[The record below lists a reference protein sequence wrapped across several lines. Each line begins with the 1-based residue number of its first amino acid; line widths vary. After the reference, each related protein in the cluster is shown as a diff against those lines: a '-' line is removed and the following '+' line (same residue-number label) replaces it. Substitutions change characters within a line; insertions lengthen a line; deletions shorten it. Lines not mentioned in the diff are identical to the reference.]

1 MITFFRRALSSWY
14 VLGLLGVLL
23 VGFILSGV
31 MSPGAGGGE
40 GGVTVAKIGSEQ
52 LSTIELGRQV
62 QSRFEAARREQ
73 PTLDVKTFLAAGAFE
88 QLTDGLI
95 ATRAVEAWG
104 KANGF
109 AIGKRLIDAEIA
121 GYPAFRGVTGQFDEP
136 TMRAFLAQQRL
147 SEKDFREGVASDLL
161 RAQVLSSALA
171 PVSAPLSMAGPY
183 ASLWLERRI
192 GSVGIIPPA
201 AVADRTPPSDA
212 AIAAAYRANIAAYTR
227 GELRSLRYALVGTAQ
242 VIDATKPS
250 ELEIATYYKNDAAT
264 YAAKDTRD
272 LTQVIAPTQA
282 AAQGIAAAARSGASL
297 QAAAAKAGVEASTL
311 LGQSRADFAKSTTD
325 AVAASVF
332 GAGKGAVTDPVK
344 GAFGWYVVRV
354 DAIGGVAARSLDQAR
369 PEIVALLSKQ
379 KQQEALADLTA
390 RIDDSIGGGA
400 SFEETARN
408 NKLTVIE
415 TPLLLQTGQAP
426 DNPDW
431 KAPPEIAP
439 LLKSAFA
446 MSADDKP
453 VVEAIVPEQQY
464 ALVGIARVV
473 PPTPMPLV
481 KVRDAVIRD
490 IMVKRTA
497 DKARALGN
505 RLVAA
510 VNRGVPLAKAI
521 ADAGVALPPVQAI
534 AVRQID
540 LAKLQGQVPAPVRAI
555 FSLSP
560 GRAVLVPGDTGSE
573 FFVTVLEKAIPGDL
587 AMAPG
592 LAGQIRGE
600 LSQSLPSELVDQFGR
615 AVGKEV
621 KVQRNA
627 DAIAQAKRQFAGQ

>member
-52 LSTIELGRQV
+52 LSTIELDRQV

-73 PTLDVKTFLAAGAFE
+73 PTLNVKTFLAAGAFE

-183 ASLWLERRI
+183 ASLSLERRI

-282 AAQGIAAAARSGASL
+282 AAQGIATAARSGASL

-408 NKLTVIE
+408 T
-415 TPLLLQTGQAP
+415 
-426 DNPDW
+426 
-431 KAPPEIAP
+431 
-439 LLKSAFA
+439 S
-446 MSADDKP
+446 
-453 VVEAIVPEQQY
+453 
-464 ALVGIARVV
+464 
-473 PPTPMPLV
+473 
-481 KVRDAVIRD
+481 
-490 IMVKRTA
+490 
-497 DKARALGN
+497 
-505 RLVAA
+505 
-510 VNRGVPLAKAI
+510 
-521 ADAGVALPPVQAI
+521 
-534 AVRQID
+534 
-540 LAKLQGQVPAPVRAI
+540 
-555 FSLSP
+555 SP
-560 GRAVLVPGDTGSE
+560 
-573 FFVTVLEKAIPGDL
+573 
-587 AMAPG
+587 
-592 LAGQIRGE
+592 
-600 LSQSLPSELVDQFGR
+600 
-615 AVGKEV
+615 
-621 KVQRNA
+621 
-627 DAIAQAKRQFAGQ
+627 